1 MGPGKCEGGNSRRTM
16 KKTGNER
23 PSTKIRYIYDIATD
37 HKFSDLSDV
46 FVRQ

>member
-1 MGPGKCEGGNSRRTM
+1 MRGWKF
-16 KKTGNER
+16 KKNEEKNGNER
-23 PSTKIRYIYDIATD
+23 PATKIRYIYDIATD